1 MGLLVVGSVALDDVE
16 TGECAKKNILGGS
29 ASFFSVGASIFSDV
43 NLVAV
48 VGEDFP
54 EKNLDLFRSK
64 GIDLKGLEHAPGK
77 TFHWSGRYAPDFS
90 SRITLKTDLNVFA
103 DFTPKLPPD
112 YRSVSH
118 VFLANIHPTLQIQVL
133 ESLECTAFVAAD
145 TMNFWIN
152 GALNE
157 LLLLIKK
164 LDLLIINDEEVRLLG
179 GGSSIIEA
187 AENVL
192 KKGPKILVVKRG
204 EHGATLF
211 YGPNCFHLP
220 AYPVRS
226 VVDPTGA
233 GDTFA
238 AGLMGY
244 LARKGSK
251 TPDLEDL
258 KQAMVCGTALA
269 SFAVEGFSLEGLIPV
284 TVKDVYERYKK
295 LGELTQFRQLQLL

>member
-16 TGECAKKNILGGS
+16 TAKWTKKKVLGGS

-43 NLVAV
+43 KLVAV

-54 EKNLDLFRSK
+54 QKNIELFRSK
-64 GIDLKGLEHAPGK
+64 GIDLKGLERAEGK
-77 TFHWSGRYAPDFS
+77 TFRWSGRYSVDFS
-90 SRITLKTDLNVFA
+90 SRVSLKTDLNVFA
-103 DFTPKLPPD
+103 EFSPKLPPD

-118 VFLANIHPTLQIQVL
+118 VFLANIHPSLQLGVL
-133 ESLECTAFVAAD
+133 ENLDGGAFVAAD
-145 TMNFWIN
+145 TMNFWID
-152 GALNE
+152 GALGE
-157 LLLLIKK
+157 LQRLIKK

-179 GGSSIIEA
+179 GGSSIIEGA
-187 AENVL
+187 QNVL
-192 KKGPKILVVKRG
+192 QQGPEILVVKRG

-211 YGPNCFHLP
+211 HRTHCFHLP
-220 AYPVRS
+220 AYPVRT

-251 TPDLEDL
+251 HPTLEDL
-258 KQAMVCGTALA
+258 KQAMACGTALA
-269 SFAVEGFSLEGLIPV
+269 SFAVEDFSLDGLKVV
-284 TVKDVYERYKK
+284 TLNDVYERYKR
-295 LGELTQFRQLQLL
+295 LWELTQFDKLNLL